1 MKGFMEKNNN
11 LTLVILLIIVFVIGF
26 LGGSLWTEN
35 SFLKSNNL
43 PTEVKEV
50 ADEETAKETAL
61 KNIPEV
67 TENDHIRGNKDASVV
82 FIEYSDYQCPYCN
95 KFHPTM
101 KEIMDNYGDQV
112 AWVYRHFPLS
122 FHPYAQ
128 ILGEAS
134 ECVAAYAGNVAFWT
148 FSDDFYASMADKS
161 IYDADG
167 ETIADETILSK
178 AVAAGANRADIEK
191 CLDNAEM
198 TNKVKNQAA
207 AGGQAG
213 ITGTPGTVIVS
224 EKGGYELIPGAL
236 PYVQVEQKLQ
246 NHL

>member
-1 MKGFMEKNNN
+1 MEKNNN
-11 LTLVILLIIVFVIGF
+11 LTIVILLIIVFVVGF

-35 SFLKSNNL
+35 KLLKSGSG
-43 PTEVKEV
+43 TVAVKDT
-50 ADEETAKETAL
+50 ADEEEAAETAL

-67 TENDHIRGNKDASVV
+67 TDQDHIRGNKDAKVV
-82 FIEYSDYQCPYCN
+82 LIEYSDYQCPYCN

-101 KEIMDNYGDQV
+101 KEVMDNYGDQI

-134 ECVAAYAGNVAFWT
+134 ECVAAYAGNDAFWT
-148 FSDDFYASMADKS
+148 FSDDIYASMSDES
-161 IYDADG
+161 IYDEDG
-167 ETIADETILSK
+167 ETISDETILSK
-178 AVAAGANRADIEK
+178 AVNAGANRDEIAK
-191 CLDNAEM
+191 CLDNSEM

-236 PYVQVEQKLQ
+236 PYVQVEQMLQ

>member
-1 MKGFMEKNNN
+1 MEKNNN

-35 SFLKSNNL
+35 NLLKSGTMPTKAEKVEDVEDKKVNALENL
-43 PTEVKEV
+43 
-50 ADEETAKETAL
+50 
-61 KNIPEV
+61 PEV
-67 TENDHIRGNKDASVV
+67 TENDHIRGNKDAEVV
-82 FIEYSDYQCPYCN
+82 FIEYSDYECPYCN

-101 KEIMDNYGDQV
+101 IQVMENYGDQV

-122 FHPYAQ
+122 FHQHAQ

-134 ECVAAYAGNVAFWT
+134 ECVAAYAGNDAFWT
-148 FSDDFYASMADKS
+148 FSDDLYASMADKS

-167 ETIADETILSK
+167 ATVSDETILSK

-191 CLDNAEM
+191 CLNESEM

-236 PYVQVEQKLQ
+236 PYVQVEQMLQ

>member
-1 MKGFMEKNNN
+1 MEKNNN
-11 LTLVILLIIVFVIGF
+11 LTVVVLLIIVFVIGF

-35 SFLKSNNL
+35 RLLKSGSANIA
-43 PTEVKEV
+43 VKE
-50 ADEETAKETAL
+50 ADNEEKAAETAL

-67 TENDHIRGNKDASVV
+67 TDQDHIRGNKDAKVV
-82 FIEYSDYQCPYCN
+82 LIEYSDYQCPYCN

-101 KEIMDNYGDQV
+101 KEVMDNYGDQV

-134 ECVAAYAGNVAFWT
+134 ECVASYAGNDEFWN
-148 FSDDFYASMADKS
+148 FSDDVYASMADKS
-161 IYDADG
+161 IYEEDG
-167 ETIADETILSK
+167 ETISDETILSK
-178 AVAAGANRADIEK
+178 AVSAGANRADIEK
-191 CLDNAEM
+191 CLDSSEM
-198 TNKVKNQAA
+198 TNRVKNQAA
-207 AGGQAG
+207 AAGQAG

-236 PYVQVEQKLQ
+236 PYVQVEQMLQ